1 MNFITTKPATFSA
14 QENGAAFSGRQVW
27 QGLCPA
33 IHEWIRQDQNT
44 ILNLLVVRAE
54 TLFLL

>member
-1 MNFITTKPATFSA
+1 MELP
-14 QENGAAFSGRQVW
+14 FSGRQMW

-33 IHEWIRQDQNT
+33 IHEWIRQDQNK

-54 TLFLL
+54 TLFLLQCDTSISYQILGN